1 MDQFESQVA
10 SDWRQSLA
18 VFFMLLALWL
28 MLMGSIDIEQIVA
41 GTVVSVAV
49 LIMYGSRL
57 SIFAGVRW
65 SWLIPVHIVRYLVAF
80 FAALVSANIDLARR
94 VLTPSLPI
102 RPALVE
108 VKTGLRSPLG
118 RMVLANT
125 ITLTPGT
132 LTVDVVGDTLLVH
145 WVYCPEDGDADAIT
159 RAIAGPFENHLRRF
173 LR

>member
-1 MDQFESQVA
+1 MNQFDVQAA
-10 SDWRQSLA
+10 SNWRHSAL
-18 VFFMLLALWL
+18 VFFTLLLIWL
-28 MLMGSIDIEQIVA
+28 LLVGSIDAQEVVA
-41 GTVVSVAV
+41 GVLVSAAV
-49 LIMYGSRL
+49 LILFGSRL

-65 SWLIPVHIVRYLVAF
+65 SWLLPVHIGRYLAAF
-80 FAALVSANIDLARR
+80 AAALVAANIDLARR

-108 VKTGLRSPLG
+108 VRTGLRSPLG

-132 LTVDVVGDTLLVH
+132 LSVDVVDDRLLVH
-145 WVYCPEDGDADAIT
+145 WVYLPVGSDSEAAT
-159 RAIAGPFENHLRRF
+159 RAIVEPFENHLRRF